1 MIILRA
7 IKEFT
12 SCINVEQSVFKQIV
26 TGDIVL
32 PQFIVL
38 VKKLLCLCIVG
49 FCDQAS
55 SGFSSWDEL
64 KNFARD
70 RP

>member
-55 SGFSSWDEL
+55 S
-64 KNFARD
+64 
-70 RP
+70 